1 MGLVFMNN
9 FQRKVVS
16 VVKKFYD
23 NYNCFTFTLELD
35 GEQFSIPIDKFYYV
49 SEDNECVIIPDRKV
63 FIAARRAIKSNKKI
77 EECFNGLSVF
87 KIDLKKL
94 DIEIADEECGC
105 SYSCGNYKNCSCH
118 DELTITSEDKIN
130 E

>member
-1 MGLVFMNN
+1 MNN

-16 VVKKFYD
+16 VVKKFYND
-23 NYNCFTFTLELD
+23 YNCFSFTLELD
-35 GEQFSIPIDKFYYV
+35 GEQFSISTGKFYYV
-49 SEDNECVIIPDRKV
+49 SEDNKCVIIPDRQV
-63 FIAARRAIKSNKKI
+63 FIAARRAVKSNKKI

-94 DIEIADEECGC
+94 GIEIADEECGC
-105 SYSCGNYKNCSCH
+105 SHSCDNCKNCSYH
-118 DELTITSEDKIN
+118 DELTITSEDEVN

>member
-1 MGLVFMNN
+1 MNN

-35 GEQFSIPIDKFYYV
+35 GEQFSIPTDKLYYV

-63 FIAARRAIKSNKKI
+63 FIAARRAVKSNKKI
-77 EECFNGLSVF
+77 SP
-87 KIDLKKL
+87 
-94 DIEIADEECGC
+94 
-105 SYSCGNYKNCSCH
+105 
-118 DELTITSEDKIN
+118 
-130 E
+130 

>member
-1 MGLVFMNN
+1 MNN

-23 NYNCFTFTLELD
+23 NYNCFTFTLELE
-35 GEQFSIPIDKFYYV
+35 GEQFSIPTDKFYYV

-63 FIAARRAIKSNKKI
+63 FIAARRAVKSNKKI

-94 DIEIADEECGC
+94 GIEIADEECGC
-105 SYSCGNYKNCSCH
+105 SHSCGNCKNCRY
-118 DELTITSEDKIN
+118 
-130 E
+130 

>member
-1 MGLVFMNN
+1 MNN

-16 VVKKFYD
+16 VVKKFYN
-23 NYNCFTFTLELD
+23 NYNCFSFTLELD
-35 GEQFSIPIDKFYYV
+35 GEQFSIPTDKLYYV

-63 FIAARRAIKSNKKI
+63 FIAARRAVKSNKKI

-94 DIEIADEECGC
+94 GMEITDEECGC
-105 SYSCGNYKNCSCH
+105 SHSCGNYENCSCH
-118 DELTITSEDKIN
+118 DELTITSEDEVN

>member
-1 MGLVFMNN
+1 MNN

-16 VVKKFYD
+16 VVKKFYN
-23 NYNCFTFTLELD
+23 NYNCFSFTLELD
-35 GEQFSIPIDKFYYV
+35 GEQFSIPTDKLYYV

-63 FIAARRAIKSNKKI
+63 FIAARRAVKSNKKI
-77 EECFNGLSVF
+77 EECFNGLFVF

-94 DIEIADEECGC
+94 GIEIAEEECGC
-105 SYSCGNYKNCSCH
+105 SHSCGNCKNCSYH
-118 DELTITSEDKIN
+118 DELTITSEDEVN

>member
-1 MGLVFMNN
+1 MNN

-35 GEQFSIPIDKFYYV
+35 GEQFSIPTDKFYYV

-63 FIAARRAIKSNKKI
+63 FIAARRAVKNNKKI

-94 DIEIADEECGC
+94 GIEIADEECGC
-105 SYSCGNYKNCSCH
+105 SYSCGNCKNCSYY
-118 DELTITSEDKIN
+118 DELTITSKDEVN

>member
-1 MGLVFMNN
+1 MNN

-16 VVKKFYD
+16 VVKKFYN
-23 NYNCFTFTLELD
+23 NYNCFSFILELD
-35 GEQFSIPIDKFYYV
+35 GEQFSIPTDKFYHV

-63 FIAARRAIKSNKKI
+63 FIAARRAVKSNKKI

-94 DIEIADEECGC
+94 GIEIADEECGC
-105 SYSCGNYKNCSCH
+105 SQSCGNCKNCSCH
-118 DELTITSEDKIN
+118 DELIITSEDKVN

>member
-1 MGLVFMNN
+1 M
-9 FQRKVVS
+9 
-16 VVKKFYD
+16 KKFYND
-23 NYNCFTFTLELD
+23 YNCFLFTLELE
-35 GEQFSIPIDKFYYV
+35 GEQFSISTDKLYYV

-63 FIAARRAIKSNKKI
+63 FIAARRAVKSNKKI

-94 DIEIADEECGC
+94 GIEIADEECDC
-105 SYSCGNYKNCSCH
+105 SNSCGNYKNCSCH
-118 DELTITSEDKIN
+118 DELIITSEDEVN

>member
-1 MGLVFMNN
+1 MNN

-35 GEQFSIPIDKFYYV
+35 SEQFSIPTDKFYYV

-63 FIAARRAIKSNKKI
+63 FIAARRAVKSNKKI
-77 EECFNGLSVF
+77 EECFNGLFVF

-94 DIEIADEECGC
+94 GIEIAEEECGC
-105 SYSCGNYKNCSCH
+105 SHSCGNCKNCSCH
-118 DELTITSEDKIN
+118 DELTITSEDEVN

>member
-1 MGLVFMNN
+1 MNN

-16 VVKKFYD
+16 IVKKFYN
-23 NYNCFTFTLELD
+23 NYNCFSFTLELD
-35 GEQFSIPIDKFYYV
+35 GEQFSIPTDKLYYV

-63 FIAARRAIKSNKKI
+63 FIAARRAVKSNKKI

-94 DIEIADEECGC
+94 GIEIADEECGC
-105 SYSCGNYKNCSCH
+105 SHSCGNCKNCSCH
-118 DELTITSEDKIN
+118 DELTITSEDEVN

>member
-1 MGLVFMNN
+1 MIFINK

-16 VVKKFYD
+16 TVKKFYND
-23 NYNCFTFTLELD
+23 YNCFLFVLELE
-35 GEQFSIPIDKFYYV
+35 GEQFSIPTDKLYYV

-63 FIAARRAIKSNKKI
+63 FIAARRAVKSNKKI

-105 SYSCGNYKNCSCH
+105 SHSCGNYKNCSCH
-118 DELTITSEDKIN
+118 DELTIISEDKIN

>member
-1 MGLVFMNN
+1 MNN

>member
-1 MGLVFMNN
+1 MNN

-35 GEQFSIPIDKFYYV
+35 GEQFSIPTDKFYYI

-63 FIAARRAIKSNKKI
+63 FIAARRAVKSNKKI

-94 DIEIADEECGC
+94 GIEITDEECGC
-105 SYSCGNYKNCSCH
+105 SHSCGNCENCSCH
-118 DELTITSEDKIN
+118 DELIITSEDEVN